1 MLGWRW
7 RPKRVRLW
15 PGGGR
20 SHRPTLHLA
29 TFSPSTAPENQSQDQ
44 KTTRAFQFGWT
55 GHIHSRGSSFV
66 AAEDSLQSSWYGSK
80 LNWSRIED
88 IMQLPSLGVL
98 GWEGDTER
106 SSSCNL
112 RVITGLPCLRD
123 RSLFDST
130 GHGSL
135 WSWKISFL
143 LISPSKLLRSS
154 SRDSE
159 LSSGHT
165 ELSSG
170 HSEPSSTWILL
181 TTGPMGHGSVFFSFW
196 GNK

>member
-1 MLGWRW
+1 MPGWRW
-7 RPKRVRLW
+7 RPEKVRLR
-15 PGGGR
+15 PCGGR
-20 SHRPTLHLA
+20 SHRPTLHLQ

-55 GHIHSRGSSFV
+55 GHIHSQGFLFLV
-66 AAEDSLQSSWYGSK
+66 AEDSLQSSSDADQT
-80 LNWSRIED
+80 STDQEI
-88 IMQLPSLGVL
+88 IMQLPSLGVS

-130 GHGSL
+130 GQGSL

-143 LISPSKLLRSS
+143 LISLNFIIIYNVWLKHNMANL
-154 SRDSE
+154 
-159 LSSGHT
+159 T
-165 ELSSG
+165 
-170 HSEPSSTWILL
+170 STQ
-181 TTGPMGHGSVFFSFW
+181 
-196 GNK
+196 NK